1 MCFIYKN
8 TSLVLIMLNR
18 NVVQNWWDLSR
29 GGNIIFGITT
39 VTLGAFMMGVT
50 YQESIVTLALHSF
63 CIAAFIASWF
73 SINDLLDIEVD
84 RINHPDRPL
93 PSENISKESARKYGH
108 RMMILSGVG
117 LVAII
122 LNDEKGIEG
131 LAWVDSVI
139 VWLMALLLMI
149 IYELDG
155 KPFNP
160 SLKKRMFW
168 GNLTIAGTISITI
181 LFGAAAI
188 NHATNPLLWL
198 VAASAMALTT
208 AREICMDSN
217 DRFGDYDRTTLP
229 RVIGLQKT
237 RKTVWIL
244 AVAAA
249 LLMLLPFA
257 FKLLPSNMILLIL
270 PAIVCIISSKPFLT
284 RGSDAEAAEVLR
296 AGMVFGLVGLA
307 LCGMIINR

>member
-1 MCFIYKN
+1 
-8 TSLVLIMLNR
+8 MLNR
-18 NVVQNWWDLSR
+18 TVVRNWWDLSR

-39 VTLGAFMMGVT
+39 VALGTLMMGVN
-50 YQESIVTLALHSF
+50 YQDNLVNLALHSF
-63 CIAAFIASWF
+63 CIGAFIAGWF

-93 PSENISKESARKYGH
+93 PSEDISEKAAKKYGY
-108 RMMILSGVG
+108 RMMILSAVG

-131 LAWVDSVI
+131 LAWIDSVI

-160 SLKKRMFW
+160 ALKKRMFW
-168 GNLTIAGTISITI
+168 GNLAIAGTISITI

-188 NHATNPLLWL
+188 NHALNPLLWL
-198 VAASAMALTT
+198 VAASAMVLTT

-217 DRFGDYDRTTLP
+217 DQFGDFDRTTLP
-229 RVIGLQKT
+229 RVLGLEKA

-244 AVAAA
+244 AVASA

-257 FKLLPSNMILLIL
+257 FKLLPWNLMFLVL
-270 PAIVCIISSKPFLT
+270 PAIVCIISSKPFLS
-284 RGSDAEAAEVLR
+284 RGSDAEAAQVLR

-307 LCGMIINR
+307 LCGIIINS

>member
-1 MCFIYKN
+1 
-8 TSLVLIMLNR
+8 MLNR
-18 NVVQNWWDLSR
+18 NVVRNWWDLSR
-29 GGNIIFGITT
+29 GGNIVFGITT
-39 VTLGAFMMGVT
+39 VTLGTFMMGVN
-50 YQESIVTLALHSF
+50 YQENIVNLALHSF
-63 CIAAFIASWF
+63 CIAAFIAGWF

-93 PSENISKESARKYGH
+93 PSENISERAAEKYGL

-188 NHATNPLLWL
+188 NHATDPLLWL
-198 VAASAMALTT
+198 VAASAMILTT

-217 DRFGDYDRTTLP
+217 DQFGDFDRTTLP
-229 RVIGLQKT
+229 RVLGLEKA

-244 AVAAA
+244 AVASA
-249 LLMLLPFA
+249 LLMLLPFTLN
-257 FKLLPSNMILLIL
+257 LLPWNIIFLVL
-270 PAIVCIISSKPFLT
+270 PAIVCIVSSKPFLT

-307 LCGMIINR
+307 LCGMIINS

>member
-1 MCFIYKN
+1 
-8 TSLVLIMLNR
+8 MLNQ
-18 NVVQNWWDLSR
+18 NVVRNWWDLSR
-29 GGNIIFGITT
+29 GGNIVFGITT
-39 VTLGAFMMGVT
+39 VTLGTFMMGVN
-50 YQESIVTLALHSF
+50 YQENIVNLALHSF
-63 CIAAFIASWF
+63 CIAAFIAGWF
-73 SINDLLDIEVD
+73 SINDLLDIDVD

-93 PSENISKESARKYGH
+93 PSENISERAAEKYGL

-131 LAWVDSVI
+131 MAWVDSVI

-160 SLKKRMFW
+160 CLKKRMFW

-198 VAASAMALTT
+198 VAASAMILTT

-217 DRFGDYDRTTLP
+217 DQFGDFDRTTLP
-229 RVIGLQKT
+229 RVIGLEKA

-244 AVAAA
+244 AVASA

-257 FKLLPSNMILLIL
+257 LNLLPLDIIFLVL
-270 PAIVCIISSKPFLT
+270 PSITCIISSKPFLT
-284 RGSDAEAAEVLR
+284 RGSDAEAVQVHSSHL
-296 AGMVFGLVGLA
+296 
-307 LCGMIINR
+307 